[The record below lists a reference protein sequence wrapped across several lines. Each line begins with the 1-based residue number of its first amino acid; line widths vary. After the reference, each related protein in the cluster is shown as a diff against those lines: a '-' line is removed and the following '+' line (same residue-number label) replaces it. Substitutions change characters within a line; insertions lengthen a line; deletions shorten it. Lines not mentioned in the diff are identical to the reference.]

1 MNLQINL
8 NYLYFSATGYTK
20 MIIREIG
27 KSLLREYSATIEN
40 EKKLVINIK
49 NSITNNKE
57 DRYKLSNNDN
67 RSQSNIKYNTLL
79 KAQDNYLF
87 NREILEYD
95 FTLPINRT
103 NKLTFTSND
112 LVIVGVP
119 VYAGRVPNLLLPF
132 INSIEG
138 NGAKAIAVV
147 TFGNRAFDDALSEIS
162 HILVKSNF
170 TLLGGGAF
178 VAEHAF
184 SHKIANGRPNET
196 DFTQIREF
204 AVQILNNYI
213 NVLKIDSSAKIS
225 TDITKHFSINI
236 PGNAPEKM
244 HYYKPIGESGS
255 IDIRK
260 VKPQTT
266 LVCNSCG
273 ACVAV
278 CPMGSI
284 DISNPKEVLG
294 VCIKCGACVKQ
305 CPIGAKYFN
314 DKDYEYHVEWLIRE
328 CGYREA
334 KNFIFY

>member
-1 MNLQINL
+1 MNLQLNL
-8 NYLYFSATGYTK
+8 NYVYFSATGYTK

-27 KSLLREYSATIEN
+27 ESILHEYSATIEN
-40 EKKLVINIK
+40 KKKLAINIK
-49 NSITNNKE
+49 KVIEHN
-57 DRYKLSNNDN
+57 
-67 RSQSNIKYNTLL
+67 
-79 KAQDNYLF
+79 
-87 NREILEYD
+87 
-95 FTLPINRT
+95 FTLPANRA

-132 INSIEG
+132 INSIDG

-147 TFGNRAFDDALSEIS
+147 TFGNRAFDDALSELS
-162 HILVKSNF
+162 HILVKNNF

-178 VAEHAF
+178 VAEHTF
-184 SHKIANGRPNET
+184 SPKIANGRPNEN
-196 DFTQIREF
+196 DFMQIREF
-204 AVQILNNYI
+204 AAQVLNNYL
-213 NVLKIDSSAKIS
+213 NVSKTDSSAKVS
-225 TDITKHFSINI
+225 TDKTKHISINI
-236 PGNAPEKM
+236 PGNSPENM
-244 HYYKPIGESGS
+244 HYYKPIGERGN

-266 LVCNSCG
+266 LACNNCG
-273 ACVAV
+273 ACATV

-284 DISNPKEVLG
+284 DISNPKEVPG

-328 CGYREA
+328 CGCREA